1 MPRTSIDL
9 PNEVS
14 YLSILNAE
22 GELDADLEPDISDEL
37 LKRMHRAMV
46 FSRKID
52 ERMLDLQRQGRIGTF
67 APVRGEEA
75 SQIGSAAALRDE
87 DWMVQ
92 SYRDQAAGMYRGIPA
107 ESYMVN
113 YAGYYQGNKGGAEVN
128 TLPVAVPVGS
138 QPLHAVG
145 IAYGAKYRKTDQ
157 VVLVFFGD
165 GATSEGDFH
174 EAANFAGVFRTPT
187 IFLCRNN
194 HWAISVPRER
204 QTRSKTIAQKALAYG
219 IEGIQVDGN
228 DVLAVYQATLEAA
241 QRARNGDGPTVVE
254 AVTYRMSLHT
264 TADDPSRYRSDDEVE
279 EWERRD
285 PIRRFETY
293 LKEKDLLSE
302 EDSDSVR
309 HDVESEIE
317 EVVEKTEARME
328 ELSGEALSMFDHM
341 YAENPPYLR
350 KQREEL
356 EAELSRRGG
365 SDV

>member
-1 MPRTSIDL
+1 
-9 PNEVS
+9 
-14 YLSILNAE
+14 
-22 GELDADLEPDISDEL
+22 
-37 LKRMHRAMV
+37 
-46 FSRKID
+46 
-52 ERMLDLQRQGRIGTF
+52 
-67 APVRGEEA
+67 
-75 SQIGSAAALRDE
+75 
-87 DWMVQ
+87 
-92 SYRDQAAGMYRGIPA
+92 
-107 ESYMVN
+107 
-113 YAGYYQGNKGGAEVN
+113 
-128 TLPVAVPVGS
+128 
-138 QPLHAVG
+138 
-145 IAYGAKYRKTDQ
+145 
-157 VVLVFFGD
+157 LVFFGD